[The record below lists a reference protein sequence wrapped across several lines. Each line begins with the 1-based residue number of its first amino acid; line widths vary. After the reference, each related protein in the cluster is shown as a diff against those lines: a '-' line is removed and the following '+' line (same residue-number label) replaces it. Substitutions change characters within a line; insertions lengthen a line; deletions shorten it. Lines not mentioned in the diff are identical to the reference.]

1 MKNRFDK
8 ILRLQNVEKKLCKRS
23 ISNIDK
29 IIELLDKWLKKVKR
43 ILQQIFRNVAE
54 KMLQSACSKACS
66 IRIIDTF
73 IRRHISVDWITR
85 FNGISGGNVRI
96 RSEKRKMQRKR
107 EREIPLRMNIQ
118 SASSLISQAVDDH
131 SAPCRDFLN
140 ADVDNHLRKNPRL
153 CARFAGPQDNFTS
166 WRGETKKPSLRFNHE
181 PLFFS
186 LSI

>member
-1 MKNRFDK
+1 MFKSVFNTDNRHFHQK
-8 ILRLQNVEKKLCKRS
+8 ARLHRLDNAFQRDIRWQRQDSIGEKE
-23 ISNIDK
+23 D
-29 IIELLDKWLKKVKR
+29 
-43 ILQQIFRNVAE
+43 AE
-54 KMLQSACSKACS
+54 
-66 IRIIDTF
+66 
-73 IRRHISVDWITR
+73 
-85 FNGISGGNVRI
+85 
-96 RSEKRKMQRKR
+96 EER

-186 LSI
+186 PSSQFNFLSLISLDESNRS

>member
-29 IIELLDKWLKKVKR
+29 INELPDKWLKKVKR

-73 IRRHISVDWITR
+73 IRRHVDWITR

-107 EREIPLRMNIQ
+107 ERERFL
-118 SASSLISQAVDDH
+118 SA
-131 SAPCRDFLN
+131 
-140 ADVDNHLRKNPRL
+140 
-153 CARFAGPQDNFTS
+153 
-166 WRGETKKPSLRFNHE
+166 
-181 PLFFS
+181 
-186 LSI
+186 

>member
-1 MKNRFDK
+1 MRNRYK

-29 IIELLDKWLKKVKR
+29 IIELPDKWLKKVKR

-73 IRRHISVDWITR
+73 IRRHVSIDWITR

-96 RSEKRKMQRKR
+96 RSKKRKMQRKR
-107 EREIPLRMNIQ
+107 ERERFL
-118 SASSLISQAVDDH
+118 SAWIFNRLPVWFRKLWTTTRLLAETFSTPMLITTCERIHGCVLDSPGHRTISRVGEE
-131 SAPCRDFLN
+131 
-140 ADVDNHLRKNPRL
+140 KPRSHRYDL
-153 CARFAGPQDNFTS
+153 T
-166 WRGETKKPSLRFNHE
+166 T
-181 PLFFS
+181 S
-186 LSI
+186 LSFFLVAI